1 MENKFQLISY
11 NGNQISLYS
20 DGKGN
25 HINITEMAKAWK
37 NRKSINKWIR
47 AKQTLDFLDVW
58 ERKHNPLYDGT
69 QLGTIKDQVKDA
81 NFSMSVG
88 YWIEKTKAIGFFT
101 NTQGTFAKKDIA
113 IKFAAWLSPE
123 FELYLIEKIQE
134 LEELERKTNSFE
146 LLNHEQILKLVRLKE
161 VFKYV
166 AHQEIIEDAHKEF
179 FAAKS
184 GSKNPFAEFNNWRNK
199 ILDLDKDVI
208 DDRIKQYCI
217 DNRIAL
223 TKKILN
229 KDKRSK
235 LLMIDTYEAVRNAV
249 WDFLQIEGEVNALN
263 LANLVQN
270 MIRIENGEVMQKNET
285 DLFHTKQD
293 LGEHN
298 EFKKLVGEM
307 PKIKSARDI
316 LACRKELEDKRK
328 PQPLSV
334 FNAQLQGLLDV
345 PPPNKKLDKEE

>member
-25 HINITEMAKAWK
+25 YINLTEMAKAWK

-47 AKQTLDFLDVW
+47 TKQTLDFLDVW
-58 ERKHNPLYDGT
+58 ERKHNRSYNGT
-69 QLGTIKDQVKDA
+69 QLGTIKEQVKDS
-81 NFSMSVG
+81 NFSMSIG
-88 YWIEKTKAIGFFT
+88 YWVEKTRAIGFFT
-101 NTQGTFAKKDIA
+101 NKQGTFATKDIA

-184 GSKNPFAEFNNWRNK
+184 GAKNPFSEFNSWRNK
-199 ILDLDKDVI
+199 ILDLDKDII
-208 DDRIKQYCI
+208 DNRIKQYCI
-217 DNRIAL
+217 ENKIAL

-235 LLMIDTYEAVRNAV
+235 ILMVDTYEAVRNAV

-270 MIRIENGEVMQKNET
+270 MIRIEKGEVMQKNES
-285 DLFHTKQD
+285 DLFHSKQD

-298 EFKKLVGEM
+298 EFEKMVSEM
-307 PKIKSARDI
+307 PKIKSAREI
-316 LACRKELEDKRK
+316 LAFRKQLEDKRK
-328 PQPLSV
+328 PKPISKFDQ
-334 FNAQLQGLLDV
+334 QLTGLLNT
-345 PPPNKKLDKEE
+345 PPPSKDKK